1 MRRFLLFLCLL
12 PVLSWA
18 DVHYTLTPQPQAQS
32 VLVSVR
38 LETTEP
44 DQSFHIPA
52 WCPGFYFLQRY
63 EQNLSDIRAA
73 NGAGQALQIGPGED
87 ARSWVVSNPTQG
99 PMTFSYRVL
108 GNDPGLG
115 FFGVNVRSDST
126 FVNGPA
132 TFVYPQGRKNERCS
146 LKLTLPRGWDVAT
159 AMQAAEEDG
168 FEAPDYDEFI
178 DHPLQLGK
186 MQRRPFEVAGIPFEV
201 VFVTA
206 NGLYPTNQDEVVE
219 ELKQLS
225 LPAIK
230 LFGSAPFRKYLYIVH
245 LAVGNFNGGLEHR
258 ACNVIAT
265 NNNGRLSLGT
275 LASHEY
281 FHAWNVKQIRPKILG
296 PFDYTQE
303 QRTGNLWFAEGVT
316 DYYAY
321 LTAYRSGRYDE
332 AWLLDSFS
340 SQIYTL
346 QSGRTRKRITLE
358 RACRETWE
366 HGGFGYDDL
375 DYYNKGLISGLV
387 FDAAIREATD
397 GAKSLDD
404 VMRLLYQKHKLPH
417 HGYEEDGILRA
428 INEVSGKDLSALYRT
443 IVQSTDEV
451 PFEVLQGIGL
461 RVLEIGKPVP
471 VFGAA
476 FKEGVVASTSDA
488 LAEAG
493 LLKGD
498 SILELDG
505 QSFAMSLF
513 AGMKIGQAYKLKVQR
528 SGQIIELKMRM
539 ESHSP
544 REYRLERDPFA
555 SEPTS
560 ARLSEYLIRP
570 NQSR

>member
-1 MRRFLLFLCLL
+1 MKPLLFGLL
-12 PVLSWA
+12 VLSSLARA
-18 DVHYTLTPQPQAQS
+18 DVHYTLTPLPQSQS

-38 LETTEP
+38 LDSTEP

-63 EQNLSDIRAA
+63 EQGISDIRASD
-73 NGAGQALQIGPGED
+73 GAGQALEVGPGED
-87 ARSWVVSNPTQG
+87 ARSWVVSNPARG
-99 PMTFSYRVL
+99 AMTFSYRVL

-115 FFGVNVRSDST
+115 FFGVNVRSDTT

-132 TFVYPQGRKNERCS
+132 AFVYAGGRKNERCS
-146 LKLTLPRGWDVAT
+146 LKLALPRGWDVAT
-159 AMQAAEEDG
+159 AMQEDEEEG

-186 MQRRPFEVAGIPFEV
+186 MQRKPFEVAGIPFEAI
-201 VFVTA
+201 FVTA
-206 NGLYPTNQDEVVE
+206 NALYPTNQDEVVE

-230 LFGSAPFRKYLYIVH
+230 LFGGAPFRKYLYIVH

-265 NNNGRLSLGT
+265 NNTGKLSLGT

-281 FHAWNVKQIRPKILG
+281 FHAWNVKQIRPKLLG

-332 AWLLDSFS
+332 GWLLDSFS
-340 SQIYTL
+340 SQLYTL
-346 QSGRTRKRITLE
+346 QSGRTRRRITLE

-375 DYYNKGLISGLV
+375 DYYNKGLIAGLV
-387 FDAAIREATD
+387 FDAAIREATE

-404 VMRLLYQKHKLPH
+404 VMRFLYQKHKLPYP
-417 HGYEEDGILRA
+417 GFEEDGILKA
-428 INEVSGKDLSALYRT
+428 LNEVSGKDLSALYRT

-461 RVLEIGKPVP
+461 RVLEIGKLVP
-471 VFGAA
+471 VFGAT
-476 FKEGVVASTSDA
+476 FREGVVASTSDA
-488 LAEAG
+488 LAEVG
-493 LLKGD
+493 LRRGD
-498 SILELDG
+498 RILELDG
-505 QSFAMSLF
+505 QPFQMALF
-513 AGMKIGQAYKLKVQR
+513 AGMKIGQPYRLRVQR
-528 SGQIIELKMRM
+528 GGQTLDLNMRL
-539 ESHSP
+539 ESLSP

-555 SEPTS
+555 SEEAAALWT
-560 ARLSEYLIRP
+560 EYLKRK
-570 NQSR
+570 